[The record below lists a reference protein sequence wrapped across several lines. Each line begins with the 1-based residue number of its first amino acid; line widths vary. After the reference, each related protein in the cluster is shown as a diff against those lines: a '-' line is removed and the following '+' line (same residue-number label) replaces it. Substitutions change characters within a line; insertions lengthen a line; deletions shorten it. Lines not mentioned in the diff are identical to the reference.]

1 MKSPRSAKTTDRP
14 NSVLWNLLT
23 LERLMTGSLVHL
35 VYWFGLGV
43 IALGGFGA
51 IGGAVG
57 VALRE
62 GPLMGLL
69 AAIPVAVAG
78 ILVISAMAII
88 WRSFCEFY
96 VVMIQMGEDLRA
108 LRRGADKG
116 LIQVRVIPA
125 AEAAEEA
132 PLATPLVSGKRRRAV
147 PDRDQ

>member
-1 MKSPRSAKTTDRP
+1 MKSPRSANRPDRP
-14 NSVLWNLLT
+14 NSMLWNLLT

-57 VALRE
+57 MALRE
-62 GPLMGLL
+62 GPLMGIV

-78 ILVISAMAII
+78 LLVISALAII

-96 VVMIQMGEDLRA
+96 VVVIQIGEDLRV
-108 LRRGADKG
+108 LRRS
-116 LIQVRVIPA
+116 
-125 AEAAEEA
+125 AEAEMA
-132 PLATPLVSGKRRRAV
+132 PPQAALAGEPALAVAPPSVRRRRPVA
-147 PDRDQ
+147 DGDQ